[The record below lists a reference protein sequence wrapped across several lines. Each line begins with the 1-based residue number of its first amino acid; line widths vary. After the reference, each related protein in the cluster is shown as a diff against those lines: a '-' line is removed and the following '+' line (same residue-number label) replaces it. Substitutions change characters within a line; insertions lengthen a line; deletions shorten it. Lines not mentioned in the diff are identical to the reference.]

1 MPKLKTK
8 SAAKKRFSV
17 TGTGK
22 LKRNFAKKRHC
33 LFCKSP
39 KMKRQARGSTLL
51 SESDAIIVKKFLP
64 YLQEDKQ
71 MSRVKRGVI
80 AHARHKKILK
90 MAKGYRGRNKNVFR
104 VAVEKVEKALQ
115 YAYRDRRAKKR
126 SFRSLWIQRINA
138 ATRMHDMTYS
148 RFMSGLNKAGIELDR
163 KVLADIALKEPAN
176 FAKLVEAAKS
186 ALN

>member
-8 SAAKKRFSV
+8 SAAKKRFGV

-64 YLQEDKQ
+64 Y
-71 MSRVKRGVI
+71 M
-80 AHARHKKILK
+80 
-90 MAKGYRGRNKNVFR
+90 
-104 VAVEKVEKALQ
+104 
-115 YAYRDRRAKKR
+115 
-126 SFRSLWIQRINA
+126 
-138 ATRMHDMTYS
+138 
-148 RFMSGLNKAGIELDR
+148 
-163 KVLADIALKEPAN
+163 
-176 FAKLVEAAKS
+176 
-186 ALN
+186 

>member
-22 LKRNFAKKRHC
+22 LKRNYAFKRHC

-64 YLQEDKQ
+64 Y
-71 MSRVKRGVI
+71 M
-80 AHARHKKILK
+80 
-90 MAKGYRGRNKNVFR
+90 
-104 VAVEKVEKALQ
+104 
-115 YAYRDRRAKKR
+115 
-126 SFRSLWIQRINA
+126 
-138 ATRMHDMTYS
+138 
-148 RFMSGLNKAGIELDR
+148 
-163 KVLADIALKEPAN
+163 
-176 FAKLVEAAKS
+176 
-186 ALN
+186 